1 MKNRILIAVLSL
13 AVVALSGCGD
23 GSASQA
29 EPSADSSARA
39 GDGPGS
45 CADSKHS
52 ESVKNEPLE
61 CKSFT
66 SQAGR
71 ATGQDLSWVAT
82 TPLEASFGR
91 MNGALT
97 LVVRMPCGV
106 LNVPVTVS
114 ATVITPDPA
123 EMIESA
129 DGCAGPASDQRTWT
143 TDYLSHPLEYSLDKQ
158 ELVLTNGL
166 GHIAFARSSS

>member
-13 AVVALSGCGD
+13 SVAALAGCGD
-23 GSASQA
+23 GSAVQA
-29 EPSADSSARA
+29 GPSADPSVSA
-39 GDGPGS
+39 GEGPGS
-45 CADSKHS
+45 CADSEYS
-52 ESVKNEPLE
+52 ERVKNEPLE
-61 CKSFT
+61 CKAFT
-66 SQAGR
+66 STSGR

-106 LNVPVTVS
+106 LNVPVAVG

-123 EMIESA
+123 EMIQSA
-129 DGCAGPASDQRTWT
+129 DGCADTAGDQRTWT
-143 TDYLSHPLEYSLDKQ
+143 TDFLSHPLEYSLDKQ
-158 ELVLTNGL
+158 ELVLTNDL
-166 GHIAFARSSS
+166 GHIAFARSLS